1 MQWTS
6 LLLKKLLLSKY
17 YNGIKILWHIN
28 SMFGT
33 HFVFQV
39 HTVLKETKHTRPSV
53 WSKIGSFQIRIKYLK
68 SLNRLAPKRYESD

>member
-1 MQWTS
+1 MNVVTT
-6 LLLKKLLLSKY
+6 KKLLPSKY

-39 HTVLKETKHTRPSV
+39 HTVLKETKDTRPSV
-53 WSKIGSFQIRIKYLK
+53 
-68 SLNRLAPKRYESD
+68 